1 MPLAM
6 QGSPIL
12 IVLALAPLPMMVFW
26 LWRNRRNSLEIALAF
41 VADLPGRR

>member
-1 MPLAM
+1 M

-26 LWRNRRNSLEIALAF
+26 LWRNRRNRRDGLEIALAF